1 MATVSRETRLLIYLS
16 QEEFSGLM
24 KCLDVASR
32 SKDLGT
38 RLAAKK
44 LTKELHI
51 VIDPTP
57 KSGRASDST

>member
-32 SKDLGT
+32 SRDLGT
-38 RLAAKK
+38 RTAARKLA
-44 LTKELHI
+44 KELHV
-51 VIDPTP
+51 VIEPA
-57 KSGRASDST
+57 KAGRGSDST

>member
-38 RLAAKK
+38 RVAAKK
-44 LTKELHI
+44 LAKELH
-51 VIDPTP
+51 VILGPEKAD
-57 KSGRASDST
+57 RSDST